1 MRIRV
6 CSLLS
11 LYFCLG
17 LLAFTGT
24 AMPTW
29 AQSIAPDEWT
39 WMGGSSDI
47 LCTTG
52 CGQPGM
58 YGMLGVPSATNVPG
72 GRDGAASWTDSSGN
86 FWLFGGFGADS
97 KVYPTGDPDTPMH
110 YLNDLW
116 EFNPP
121 PKSGP
126 GWADPT

>member
-1 MRIRV
+1 
-6 CSLLS
+6 
-11 LYFCLG
+11 
-17 LLAFTGT
+17 
-24 AMPTW
+24 
-29 AQSIAPDEWT
+29 
-39 WMGGSSDI
+39 
-47 LCTTG
+47 
-52 CGQPGM
+52 M